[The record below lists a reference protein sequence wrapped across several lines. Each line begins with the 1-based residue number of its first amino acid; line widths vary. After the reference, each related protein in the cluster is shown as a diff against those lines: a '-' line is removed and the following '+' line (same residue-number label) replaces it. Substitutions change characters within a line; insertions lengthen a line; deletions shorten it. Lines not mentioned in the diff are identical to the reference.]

1 MTIRIPHRTRRR
13 LLAPVLLVWLLPIL
27 AACGVAVSEPTTTG
41 TPTGV
46 QPTSTPLP
54 TTPTPDASLLED
66 GGVRIIE
73 IAYVRLLDEY
83 ITPIDPSRILDGAWT
98 KLSVQAGDE
107 GLDLPAQPAFADDR
121 VGDFDVFRAA
131 YVPIAAQSADPTKL
145 RQMAIRGMTES
156 LQDCHTY
163 FLSPVSTT
171 ALGDARE
178 GKGTVGVGVELAG
191 VPPLVTEVITG
202 GPAAIGGM
210 RVGDRILEIN
220 GEDANNFGPASA
232 LERLNGDEG
241 TDVHVVVQRYDTG
254 ELADINMKRG
264 RVNPP
269 VVEGHV
275 LEGGTGYV
283 RIRSFPDGGV
293 SEKLRETLEGFDAL
307 GVPSWIIDMR
317 GNGGGQIDTR
327 SMSLFVPKDTI
338 IVKDRNRA
346 GELNEYIADGTMLA
360 TVRPTVILANNRTGS
375 VAEVF
380 VAALKEHGV
389 AYVVGGNTNGCV
401 GYTNIQPLGD
411 GSSLAVTTHHNIGP
425 VTGEVLAGPGVA
437 PDEIVT
443 RTEDDIANLRDPQ
456 LDAAVAHLQ
465 AVGATP

>member
-1 MTIRIPHRTRRR
+1 M
-13 LLAPVLLVWLLPIL
+13 
-27 AACGVAVSEPTTTG
+27 
-41 TPTGV
+41 
-46 QPTSTPLP
+46 
-54 TTPTPDASLLED
+54 
-66 GGVRIIE
+66 
-73 IAYVRLLDEY
+73 RLLDEY

-98 KLSVQAGDE
+98 KLSVQAGEE

-131 YVPIAAQSADPTKL
+131 YVPLAAQSSDSTKL
-145 RQMAIRGMTES
+145 RQAAIRGMTES

-171 ALGDARE
+171 SLADARAS
-178 GKGTVGVGVELAG
+178 KGVVGVGVDLAG

-202 GPAAIGGM
+202 SPAEEGGM
-210 RVGDRILEIN
+210 LVGDRILEIN

-232 LERLNGDEG
+232 FERLNGDEG
-241 TDVHVVVQRYDTG
+241 TDVHVVVQRYETD
-254 ELADINMKRG
+254 EVVEVNMVRG

-275 LEGGTGYV
+275 LDSGIGYV
-283 RIRSFPDGGV
+283 RIRNFPDGGV
-293 SEKLRETLEGFDAL
+293 SVKLRETLEGFEAL

-317 GNGGGQIDTR
+317 GNGGGQMDVP
-327 SMSLFVPKDTI
+327 SMSLFVPQDAVL
-338 IVKDRNRA
+338 VKDKNRT
-346 GELNEYIADGTMLA
+346 GEINQFTAIEGMLEA
-360 TVRPTVILANNRTGS
+360 VRPTVIVTNNRTGS

-389 AYVVGGNTNGCV
+389 AYVVGGNTNGCA

-437 PDEIVT
+437 PDELVG

-456 LDAAVAHLQ
+456 LDAAIAHLQ